1 MSIDNQDGIA
11 GSVRPKP
18 YPNRRE
24 TSGRRRESRN
34 VRRKGG
40 AGIAGP
46 VIVICAVIAGLVA
59 LNYWA
64 NAGQIY
70 RGVEVGSLE
79 LGGKTPEGA
88 RRAIEECVAGP
99 LEELELTGFKENV
112 TLSAKRLG
120 ADFDVSATVDAAYAV
135 GREGSIVERLLDR
148 VRAARG
154 QVEAPL
160 VADYE
165 PQTLRV
171 AVENLAGRVNAEPRK
186 ASVSVSG
193 SEVRVQTAREGY
205 ELDVPATT
213 ENVERALKDI
223 SGEATLAGETREPEV
238 STREA
243 ERAADRAREAVA
255 APVLLTAEGARWT
268 LSTAEAGQALEVTSK
283 DGEIRVRL
291 NRDGL
296 RDIMADV
303 YDALTVEP
311 VEAGYVVDG
320 AEVSVKEGRTGV
332 KIEEESLFGA
342 LENGLFKGRR
352 EYEIPTAALEPEL
365 TTAEAKEL
373 KPTTLLGEYR
383 TDYTWDTDPGRR
395 TNMRRASDAINGTFV
410 APGEVFSYNAVTEP
424 LDYEEA
430 KVIENGAVAYEEGGG
445 LSQVSS
451 TLYMAANLA
460 GLEIVEANPHYAE
473 LPYIRPGFDT
483 TVWFGAL
490 DLRFENNTGGYVL
503 IREWVDEDGF
513 NYARIYGRPT
523 GKEVKMWS
531 EKAFDGTD
539 PEGTPTTRWVTY
551 KKITRNGK
559 VLLEGVF
566 RRDTY
571 KELDPYELPAGEKP
585 PD

>member
-1 MSIDNQDGIA
+1 LSIDNQDGIA

-79 LGGKTPEGA
+79 LGGKTPEEA
-88 RRAIEECVAGP
+88 RRAIEERVAGP
-99 LEELELTGFKENV
+99 LELTGFKENA

-154 QVEAPL
+154 QVEATL

-165 PQTLRV
+165 PQTPRA

-296 RDIMADV
+296 RDGMADV

-490 DLRFENNTGGYVL
+490 DLRIENNTGGYVL

>member
-79 LGGKTPEGA
+79 LGGKTPEEA
-88 RRAIEECVAGP
+88 RRAIEERVAGP
-99 LEELELTGFKENV
+99 LELTGFKENA

-154 QVEAPL
+154 QVEATL

-165 PQTLRV
+165 PQTPRA

-296 RDIMADV
+296 RDGMADV

-490 DLRFENNTGGYVL
+490 DLRIENNTGGYVL

>member
-1 MSIDNQDGIA
+1 
-11 GSVRPKP
+11 
-18 YPNRRE
+18 
-24 TSGRRRESRN
+24 
-34 VRRKGG
+34 
-40 AGIAGP
+40 
-46 VIVICAVIAGLVA
+46 
-59 LNYWA
+59 
-64 NAGQIY
+64 
-70 RGVEVGSLE
+70 
-79 LGGKTPEGA
+79 
-88 RRAIEECVAGP
+88 
-99 LEELELTGFKENV
+99 
-112 TLSAKRLG
+112 
-120 ADFDVSATVDAAYAV
+120 
-135 GREGSIVERLLDR
+135 
-148 VRAARG
+148 
-154 QVEAPL
+154 
-160 VADYE
+160 
-165 PQTLRV
+165 
-171 AVENLAGRVNAEPRK
+171 
-186 ASVSVSG
+186 
-193 SEVRVQTAREGY
+193 
-205 ELDVPATT
+205 
-213 ENVERALKDI
+213 
-223 SGEATLAGETREPEV
+223 
-238 STREA
+238 
-243 ERAADRAREAVA
+243 
-255 APVLLTAEGARWT
+255 
-268 LSTAEAGQALEVTSK
+268 
-283 DGEIRVRL
+283 
-291 NRDGL
+291 
-296 RDIMADV
+296 MADV